1 MKAARV
7 VAARVASSSDRNAM
21 NITSLLGASTLIAL
35 LPLAAAA
42 ATTADAPAV
51 IAIVKIAKPA
61 LAPLA
66 LVRSKMRAT
75 MPLYDK
81 LPGLDFK
88 AFSMARP
95 DHQFGG
101 IYLWRDLATAQAWFN
116 ADWFERVR
124 KERGVDGE
132 VRYLQAWLTIDN
144 TAGGTPLDSDSTAV
158 ATVVQITLPAGVSQ
172 EKLLAGFKASV
183 PIYQQVPGLLRKSF
197 ITSGEAAQRQFG
209 GVYLW
214 RDEASAQAFFNSAW
228 HERVR
233 SSYGTTASIEWFDT
247 PILLPSTLSA
257 QAAVAAPARP

>member
-1 MKAARV
+1 MTPTTLAGALTLAAV
-7 VAARVASSSDRNAM
+7 
-21 NITSLLGASTLIAL
+21 
-35 LPLAAAA
+35 LPVAAAA
-42 ATTADAPAV
+42 VTSPEPAPATV
-51 IAIVKIAKPA
+51 AIVKIAKPA

-95 DHQFGG
+95 EHQFGG
-101 IYLWRDLATAQAWFN
+101 IYLWRDLAVAQAWFN

-124 KERGVDGE
+124 KERGVEAD

-144 TAGGTPLDSDSTAV
+144 TPGGTPPDSDSTAV

-172 EKLLAGFKASV
+172 DKLLAGFKASV

-197 ITSGEAAQRQFG
+197 ITSGDGAQRQFG

-247 PILLPSTLSA
+247 PILLPGTLGA
-257 QAAVAAPARP
+257 QASVAVQARP